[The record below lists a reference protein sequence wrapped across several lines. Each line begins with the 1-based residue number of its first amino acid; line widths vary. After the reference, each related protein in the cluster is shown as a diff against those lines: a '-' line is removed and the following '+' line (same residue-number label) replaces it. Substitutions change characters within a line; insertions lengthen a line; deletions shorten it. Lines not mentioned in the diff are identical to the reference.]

1 MIPNLNEQLI
11 IRYLD
16 KDDTDDRSL
25 SIRLSRRS
33 IDLTE
38 SPVPDRE
45 SKKRAK
51 NQALAR
57 SLHSCPRSLVRKW
70 VDEEDQKFILMKCV
84 NDVRYD

>member
-1 MIPNLNEQLI
+1 MI

-16 KDDTDDRSL
+16 KEETDDRSL

-33 IDLTE
+33 VDLTE
-38 SPVPDRE
+38 AQGSDRE

-57 SLHSCPRSLVRKW
+57 SLHSCQRSQVRKW
-70 VDEEDQKFILMKCV
+70 VDEDDQKFILMKCV
-84 NDVRYD
+84 NDVSC